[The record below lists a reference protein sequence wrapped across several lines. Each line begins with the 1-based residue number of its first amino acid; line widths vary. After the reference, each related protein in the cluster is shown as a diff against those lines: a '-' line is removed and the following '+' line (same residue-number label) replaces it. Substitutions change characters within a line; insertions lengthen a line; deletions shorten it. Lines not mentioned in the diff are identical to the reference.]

1 MHNDINYPGGI
12 IMKRILGL
20 IVLILL
26 MYVIYY
32 DLSKGTLSLVQASNE
47 ENEKSVVIEVE
58 QELAYF
64 EKRADSG
71 DTLLSVVEE
80 NLKSSIPV
88 SIEMIIE
95 DFKALNDGLT
105 PQEIQY
111 GKIYKFPDYRSNL
124 EE

>member
-1 MHNDINYPGGI
+1 
-12 IMKRILGL
+12 MKRILGL
-20 IVLILL
+20 IILSLLI
-26 MYVIYY
+26 YVIYY

-47 ENEKSVVIEVE
+47 VNKKAVVSEGD

-64 EKRADSG
+64 EKKVDSG

-80 NLKSSIPV
+80 SLKSSIPV
-88 SIEMIIE
+88 SIEMVIE
-95 DFKALNDGLT
+95 DFKELNNGLT

-111 GKIYKFPDYRSNL
+111 GEIYKFPDYRSEL